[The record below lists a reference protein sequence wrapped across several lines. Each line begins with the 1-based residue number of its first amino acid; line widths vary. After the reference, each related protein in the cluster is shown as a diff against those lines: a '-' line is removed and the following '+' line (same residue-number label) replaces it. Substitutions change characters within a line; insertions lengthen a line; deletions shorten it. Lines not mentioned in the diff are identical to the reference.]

1 MSEKWFY
8 KEVDCLIPGLV
19 YLYALKDNERA
30 MLALHRLFTAFLF
43 NGVLVKNSD
52 SYSFGEK
59 IEEVEKYPEEGDD
72 PLSLWGKPFK
82 LIDLPYEEDQLNGME
97 IDNKTNRHI
106 PELREIISELESH
119 TGDDK
124 NLKEAVRSIKNE
136 LKLANIT
143 Y

>member
-8 KEVDCLIPGLV
+8 KEIDCLIPGLV
-19 YLYALKDNERA
+19 YLYTLKDNERV
-30 MLALHRLFTAFLF
+30 MSALHRLFATFLF

-72 PLSLWGKPFK
+72 PLSLRGEPFG
-82 LIDLPYEEDQLNGME
+82 LVALPYEDTQLNDTE

-106 PELREIISELESH
+106 PELKEILSELESH

-136 LKLANIT
+136 LELANIT

>member
-1 MSEKWFY
+1 MNEKWFY
-8 KEVDCLIPGLV
+8 KEIDCLIPGLV
-19 YLYALKDNERA
+19 YLYAPKDNERA
-30 MLALHRLFTAFLF
+30 MSALHRLFTAFLF

-52 SYSFGEK
+52 SYSFREK
-59 IEEVEKYPEEGDD
+59 IEEVEEYPEEGDD

-119 TGDDK
+119 AGDDK